1 VERTGAAVSRPGQGN
16 TALLLR
22 DPAPRLLV
30 DCGPS
35 VPFALTSAGVDWS
48 EVHTIFLTHRHG
60 DHVLGLPLFLLR
72 LLDDDFPL
80 TIMGGALTLEVVRA
94 MSVMVYPELSRVMHC
109 VTWLPLPEDRLTER
123 ELLPGL
129 HLRSYPNAHPP
140 GVPVLA
146 LRLDLDPAG
155 AAGAGGRESPRG
167 ASFAYSSDTAAAPHL
182 LPLFR
187 GVDLLIHE
195 ANFSAVMDPDADP
208 ARVGHG
214 TARNAARMAHEAG
227 CRRLALI
234 HIAAHYNGRL
244 GAVRAEAAAE
254 FAGEILLPE
263 DGDVVSL

>member
-1 VERTGAAVSRPGQGN
+1 MAELLFLGTGAAVSRPGQGN

-80 TIMGGALTLEVVRA
+80 TIVGGALTLEVARA
-94 MSVMVYPELSRVMHC
+94 MSVSVYPELSGVMHR
-109 VTWLPLPEDRLTER
+109 VIWLPLPEDRPAER

-129 HLRSYPNAHPP
+129 RLRTHPNAHPP

-146 LRLDLDPAG
+146 LRLDLAPAG
-155 AAGAGGRESPRG
+155 PTGGAGASL
-167 ASFAYSSDTAAAPHL
+167 AYSSDTAAAPHL

-195 ANFSAVMDPDADP
+195 ANFSAALEPDADP
-208 ARVGHG
+208 ARLGDG
-214 TARNAARMAHEAG
+214 TARNAARMAREAG

-234 HIAAHYNGRL
+234 HVAARYNGRL

-263 DGDVVSL
+263 DGDVVTL